1 MLNRVILI
9 GRMTRDPELRRTAAG
24 LAVASFAIAVDDS
37 YKGPNGE
44 KTTIFMNVSVFGNG
58 AENVVKFTR
67 KGSLVGVEGRLV
79 QRKYTRKTDN
89 VQVTSTDI
97 IADHVEFLDPKGT
110 TSSDIV
116 SDPADK
122 ADVSTHEAPAAPAK
136 KQEGKNLDSIDV
148 VDDDLPF

>member
-9 GRMTRDPELRRTAAG
+9 GRMTRDPELRKTASG

-37 YKGPNGE
+37 YKQPDGSKN
-44 KTTIFMNVSVFGNG
+44 TLFMNCSIFGNK

-67 KGSLVGVEGRLV
+67 KGSLVAVEGRLN

-89 VQVTSTDI
+89 QQISVVEV
-97 IADHVEFLDPKGT
+97 IADNVEFLDPKG
-110 TSSDIV
+110 SQPSD
-116 SDPADK
+116 STGYTPDK
-122 ADVSTHEAPAAPAK
+122 TAPAVPSDQTPGK
-136 KQEGKNLDSIDV
+136 KDSGNLDSIDV